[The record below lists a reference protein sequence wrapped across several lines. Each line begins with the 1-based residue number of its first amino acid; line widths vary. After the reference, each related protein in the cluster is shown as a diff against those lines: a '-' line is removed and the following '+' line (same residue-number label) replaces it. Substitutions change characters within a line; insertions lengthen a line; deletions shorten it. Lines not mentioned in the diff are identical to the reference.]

1 MLTLIGIGLCD
12 ENDISLKGLQAIK
25 EADAVYLEG
34 YTSLLQVPIS
44 NLEALYEK
52 EVIVLDRQAI
62 EITINDVLEQAKQ
75 KNVCLLI
82 IGDVFSATTH
92 ADLYLR
98 AKEQDIPINVIHNAS
113 ILNAIGATGIDLY
126 KFGRATTLVYHE
138 KSYEPESFY
147 DVIKENHAREL
158 HTLCLLDIKADQERY
173 MTVSEAV
180 KLLRKIDDKR
190 EEQLFNKQ
198 TKAVGCARIATPTQK
213 ILYAT
218 LDELEE
224 ANWGGAPQ
232 TLIIPGKLHDVEEE
246 MLEAMSKE

>member
-1 MLTLIGIGLCD
+1 MLNLIGIGLCD
-12 ENDISLKGLQAIK
+12 EKDISLKGLQAIK
-25 EADAVYLEG
+25 EADYVYLEG
-34 YTSLLQVPIS
+34 YTSLLQVPITA
-44 NLEALYEK
+44 LEALYEK
-52 EVIVLDRQAI
+52 EVIVLDREAI
-62 EITINDVLEQAKQ
+62 EITINDVLEQAKE

-98 AKEQDIPINVIHNAS
+98 AKEDNIPVGVIHNAS
-113 ILNAIGATGIDLY
+113 ILNAIGASGIDLY

-147 DVIKENHAREL
+147 DVIKENHARGL
-158 HTLCLLDIKADQERY
+158 HTLCLLDIKADEERY
-173 MTVSEAV
+173 MSVPEAV

-190 EEQLFNKQ
+190 EEPLFSDQ

-213 ILYAT
+213 ILYAS
-218 LDELEE
+218 LEELEE
-224 ANWGGAPQ
+224 ADWNGPPH

-246 MLEAMSKE
+246 MLLAMSKQ